1 MNCKRCYSY
10 AINHHC
16 HGRDGSGEDLCDV
29 CYWRNIAEK
38 HNNNSF
44 QGQLLEARKRIIEL
58 ENEVNMKHTHHAIGK
73 LKNEL
78 NQANDRIK
86 MLIAAGDMMEP
97 YATQQTAE
105 LWAKAKENK

>member
-1 MNCKRCYSY
+1 MT
-10 AINHHC
+10 
-16 HGRDGSGEDLCDV
+16 RDETS
-29 CYWRNIAEK
+29 
-38 HNNNSF
+38 NNSF
-44 QGQLLEARKRIIEL
+44 QDQLLEARKRIIEL
-58 ENEVNMKHTHHAIGK
+58 ENEINLKHTHHVVSK

-97 YATQQTAE
+97 YSDHQSSE

>member
-1 MNCKRCYSY
+1 MNS
-10 AINHHC
+10 
-16 HGRDGSGEDLCDV
+16 E
-29 CYWRNIAEK
+29 
-38 HNNNSF
+38 
-44 QGQLLEARKRIIEL
+44 LLEARNRIIEL

-78 NQANDRIK
+78 NRANDRIK

-97 YATQQTAE
+97 YSDHQSAE

>member
-1 MNCKRCYSY
+1 MTDEL
-10 AINHHC
+10 I
-16 HGRDGSGEDLCDV
+16 
-29 CYWRNIAEK
+29 
-38 HNNNSF
+38 
-44 QGQLLEARKRIIEL
+44 EARKRIIEL
-58 ENEVNMKHTHHAIGK
+58 ENEVNVKHTHHVVSK

-78 NQANDRIK
+78 NQANGRIK

>member
-1 MNCKRCYSY
+1 M
-10 AINHHC
+10 INQ
-16 HGRDGSGEDLCDV
+16 
-29 CYWRNIAEK
+29 
-38 HNNNSF
+38 NSKSLF
-44 QGQLLEARKRIIEL
+44 DQLVEAQKRIIEL

-97 YATQQTAE
+97 YATQQTADM
-105 LWAKAKENK
+105 WAKAKETK

>member
-1 MNCKRCYSY
+1 MVESE
-10 AINHHC
+10 
-16 HGRDGSGEDLCDV
+16 GGDSV
-29 CYWRNIAEK
+29 
-38 HNNNSF
+38 NSE
-44 QGQLLEARKRIIEL
+44 LLEARKRIIEL
-58 ENEVNMKHTHHAIGK
+58 ENEVNMKHTHHTIGK

>member
-1 MNCKRCYSY
+1 MYIS
-10 AINHHC
+10 
-16 HGRDGSGEDLCDV
+16 
-29 CYWRNIAEK
+29 
-38 HNNNSF
+38 
-44 QGQLLEARKRIIEL
+44 LLYGL
-58 ENEVNMKHTHHAIGK
+58 PPPV
-73 LKNEL
+73 LNEL

>member
-1 MNCKRCYSY
+1 MTDEL
-10 AINHHC
+10 I
-16 HGRDGSGEDLCDV
+16 
-29 CYWRNIAEK
+29 
-38 HNNNSF
+38 
-44 QGQLLEARKRIIEL
+44 EARKRIIEL
-58 ENEVNMKHTHHAIGK
+58 ENEVNVKHTHHVVKK

-78 NQANDRIK
+78 NQANDKIK

>member
-1 MNCKRCYSY
+1 MVESE
-10 AINHHC
+10 
-16 HGRDGSGEDLCDV
+16 GGESV
-29 CYWRNIAEK
+29 
-38 HNNNSF
+38 NSE
-44 QGQLLEARKRIIEL
+44 LLEARKRIIEL
-58 ENEVNMKHTHHAIGK
+58 ENEVNMKHTHHTIGK

-86 MLIAAGDMMEP
+86 MLIAAADMMEP

>member
-1 MNCKRCYSY
+1 MVESE
-10 AINHHC
+10 
-16 HGRDGSGEDLCDV
+16 GGESV
-29 CYWRNIAEK
+29 
-38 HNNNSF
+38 NSE
-44 QGQLLEARKRIIEL
+44 LLEARKRIIEL

>member
-1 MNCKRCYSY
+1 VTNQ
-10 AINHHC
+10 
-16 HGRDGSGEDLCDV
+16 
-29 CYWRNIAEK
+29 
-38 HNNNSF
+38 NSKSLF
-44 QGQLLEARKRIIEL
+44 DQLVEAQKRIIAL

-97 YATQQTAE
+97 YATQQTADM
-105 LWAKAKENK
+105 WAKAKENK